1 MDGWIE
7 GGREGGRD
15 RWRDGTFSFYSKL
28 CTYQHN
34 QLNIFYPVNTIIN
47 YLYSFL
53 LNITNCKI
61 LFAILQYLPKD
72 QLYASLNGKHCKQL
86 SLLLNAPL

>member
-1 MDGWIE
+1 MDRGWEEGMDGWI
-7 GGREGGRD
+7 
-15 RWRDGTFSFYSKL
+15 DGEMVHFLFIQN
-28 CTYQHN
+28 CAHI
-34 QLNIFYPVNTIIN
+34 NIINLIYFTPVNTIIN

-86 SLLLNAPL
+86 ALLLNAPL